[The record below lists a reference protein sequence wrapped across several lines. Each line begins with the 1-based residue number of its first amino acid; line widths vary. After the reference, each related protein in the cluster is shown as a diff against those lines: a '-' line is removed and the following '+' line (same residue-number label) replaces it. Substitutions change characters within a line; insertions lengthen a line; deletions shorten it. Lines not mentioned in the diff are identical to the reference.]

1 MKSKTRKRIKT
12 LRQKVKISYEAKKA
26 AGLYLLL
33 FAVIWVVLT
42 FLMNFIPSY
51 WRCIGEGSF
60 DNLIS
65 ISLATFFIS
74 DRASFLLR
82 FAITF
87 LIAAA
92 VFARLWFMR
101 TQKNKDIMGSE
112 RLGRKEDLKA
122 QSHIQ
127 SVNVN
132 HIEKAEGMGLPV
144 ARYGNRLYYDT
155 STTNSLIAGTTR
167 SGKSQFF
174 VMWLVYNIANA
185 LNKQHMVIN
194 DPKGEILSYTY
205 PTLKKNDYEVHIIN
219 LRDTNMSEFWNAF
232 QNIIDDY
239 VEMRETDSD
248 DLSKIN
254 VKIATLTLLFTQN
267 DKSDPIW
274 PQSAQALFK
283 AIILLLLEL
292 AYDNNELEKL
302 NLYSLYTFFVE
313 FVGYE
318 EKWKS
323 SASANVFTEHIALTE
338 LFESLPAGSAA
349 KNAYATVKLAKGEML
364 SSILA
369 TLSSN
374 ITMFGEDVGIQ
385 KLTSK
390 NEINIKALLSD
401 EKPCA
406 IFLIVPDNNPS
417 RHSLASL
424 FITLCY
430 EVLVDYTSN
439 PKLCPKRKLNTRVNF
454 ILDEFGN
461 MPTIPNLW
469 NIITVCLGRNILFY
483 LFVQDIPQI
492 EQKYGIGAKTINSNC
507 GNLVYVYS
515 SDPETNEYFSKI
527 LGDKTGEYE
536 TYNGAITAFCLDQQP
551 PAYTARRLKTPNEL
565 ARLEMGEILV
575 KPQRMYGFITKFNP
589 FYDFTKDPEVNIDK
603 LLPERNVVLK
613 DTLFNLWYGWQI
625 YFDRKLRYD
634 YNSNEDTIADEIVE
648 MKKKLGLPYKK
659 NLIPADTLMIFV
671 KTIKDPSEFI
681 SQRAERKI
689 ILMDGKYNVVIE
701 TVIDIR
707 QDGDELTEQCDEIK
721 KLIASY
727 VNLIFY
733 NRQAVSLVS
742 PLILN
747 EVTEKQNIISITDDD
762 KVYEYSGLR
771 NITIESICK
780 QFNAN
785 PANDIETAQ
794 ALLAFAYQMND
805 INDEAD
811 KCPSITA
818 TDYEENSDEQEFTA
832 PVDFVSVDEEDPDD
846 FGGDEEFTPKA
857 KREIPKYNITIT
869 GIDVL
874 LYLIAAKTENEIY
887 NLIELGAETEVINL
901 IYTTVSHTEVITADE
916 ANVLVTY
923 VCNQIKERTVINEN
937 KK

>member
-1 MKSKTRKRIKT
+1 MKSKTRKRLKA

-26 AGLYLLL
+26 VGLYLLL
-33 FAVIWVVLT
+33 FAVLWVVLT
-42 FLMNFIPSY
+42 FLINFIPSY
-51 WRCIGEGSF
+51 WRCVGEGSF

-65 ISLATFFIS
+65 INLSTFFIS

-87 LIAAA
+87 LIATA

-101 TQKNKDIMGSE
+101 TQQNKDIMGSE
-112 RLGRKEDLKA
+112 RLGKKLDLKA
-122 QSHIQ
+122 QPHIK
-127 SVNVN
+127 SVNEN
-132 HIEKAEGMGLPV
+132 HIEKAEDMGLPI
-144 ARYGNRLYYDT
+144 AHYGNRFYYDT

-174 VMWLVYNIANA
+174 VMWLVYSIANSR
-185 LNKQHMVIN
+185 NKQHMIIN

-205 PTLKKNDYEVHIIN
+205 PTLKKNDYEIHIIN

-239 VEMRETDSD
+239 VEMRETNSD

-254 VKIATLTLLFTQN
+254 LKISTLTLLFTQN
-267 DKSDPIW
+267 DKADPIW

-318 EKWKS
+318 EKWKTS
-323 SASANVFTEHIALTE
+323 SNANIFTEHIALTE
-338 LFESLPAGSAA
+338 LFEALPAGSAA

-390 NEINIKALLSD
+390 NEINIKALLND
-401 EKPCA
+401 DKPCA

-424 FITLCY
+424 FITQCY

-483 LFVQDIPQI
+483 LFVQDIPQV

-536 TYNGAITAFCLDQQP
+536 TYNGSITAFCLDQKHT
-551 PAYTARRLKTPNEL
+551 AYTARRLKTPNEL

-589 FYDFTKDPEVNIDK
+589 FYSFTQDPEINVDE
-603 LLPERNVVLK
+603 LLPERKVVLK

-625 YFDRKLRYD
+625 YFDRKLKYD

-648 MKKKLGLPYKK
+648 MKKKLGLSYKK
-659 NLIPADTLMIFV
+659 NFVPADTLMIFV
-671 KTIKDPSEFI
+671 KTIKDHSEFI

-689 ILMDGKYNVVIE
+689 IIMDGKYNVVID

-707 QDGDELTEQCDEIK
+707 KDGDELTEQCNVIK
-721 KLIASY
+721 KLISKY
-727 VNLIFY
+727 VNLIFF
-733 NRQAVSLVS
+733 NRQAAALVS
-742 PLILN
+742 SLILN
-747 EVTEKQNIISITDDD
+747 EVNEKQNIISIEDDD
-762 KVYEYSGLR
+762 KIYEFSGLR
-771 NITIESICK
+771 NITTEFICK

-785 PANDIETAQ
+785 PANDTETAQ

-805 INDEAD
+805 INEEAD

-818 TDYEENSDEQEFTA
+818 TDDEEVIEQEFTA
-832 PVDFVSVDEEDPDD
+832 PVEFISPINEEISADACDEDA
-846 FGGDEEFTPKA
+846 FTPQA
-857 KREIPKYNITIT
+857 KRDIAKPNITLT
-869 GIDVL
+869 RIDVL
-874 LYLIAAKTENEIY
+874 LYLIAVKTENEIY
-887 NLIELGAETEVINL
+887 SLIELGAETEAINL
-901 IYTTVSHTEVITADE
+901 IYTVVSRTEVITPDE
-916 ANVLVTY
+916 ANALVTY
-923 VCNQIKERTVINEN
+923 VCNRIKERTVVNEN